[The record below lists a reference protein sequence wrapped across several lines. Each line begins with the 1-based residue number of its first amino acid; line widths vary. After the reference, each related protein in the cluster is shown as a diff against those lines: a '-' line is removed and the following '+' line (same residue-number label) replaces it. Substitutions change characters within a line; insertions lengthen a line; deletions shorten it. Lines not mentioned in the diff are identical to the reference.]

1 MAKERQR
8 KEKKKRKK
16 DTEVKKLS
24 IKLGFKSDNVTLKP
38 AKDIGF

>member
-8 KEKKKRKK
+8 KEKKRKK

-24 IKLGFKSDNVTLKP
+24 IKLGFKSDNVTLKS